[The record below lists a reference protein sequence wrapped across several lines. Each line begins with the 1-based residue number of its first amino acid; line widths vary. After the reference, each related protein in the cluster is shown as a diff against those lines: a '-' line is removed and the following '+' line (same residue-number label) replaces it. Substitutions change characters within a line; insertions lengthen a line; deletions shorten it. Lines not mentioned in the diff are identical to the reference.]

1 MGFTTGEALPNTT
14 VTTSKAQ
21 TAPDYYTNY
30 LKSLANAGKTATE
43 STAATGIAGYDPM
56 QTQGYDMVAS
66 AGSAYEDYLKD
77 AETTAAKPAAGL
89 DAARISTLMNP
100 YQTNVVD
107 EMARLSQQNMQRN
120 VLPSL
125 KAGFVGAG
133 NLGSQRY
140 AGALGQSLADVQANL
155 TGQQY
160 GALSKGYSE
169 ALKAA
174 MDELTLQNE
183 AAKTQLGMAEKA
195 QAMGLTEAGALTKAG
210 AEKQAY
216 EQSKL
221 DYPMKMATA
230 ASGLMSGKTIPVSE
244 SESRTGPLSRD
255 YYTNSDLSNIMGILS
270 LVGST
275 AGGAGLDKVLG
286 VGGDFL
292 KYLKG
297 VSTGNRTIGG
307 DFVIDPSEF
316 AGQNAAGIPVYYDS
330 DTGSYYD
337 TSGKVVPIT
346 GGEGE

>member
-1 MGFTTGEALPNTT
+1 MGITQGSPLPDVT
-14 VTTSKAQ
+14 VTTTKAD

-30 LKSLANAGKTATE
+30 LKSLANAGKTAAE

-56 QTQGYDMVAS
+56 QTQGYGMVAS
-66 AGSAYEDYLKD
+66 GASAYEDYLKD
-77 AETTAAKPAAGL
+77 AETSVSKPAAGL
-89 DAARISTLMNP
+89 DAARISALMDP
-100 YQTNVVD
+100 YRTNVVD
-107 EMARLSQQNMQRN
+107 EMARLSQQNIQRN

-125 KAGFVGAG
+125 KAGFVGSG

-174 MDELTLQNE
+174 MDEMSLQNE

-216 EQSKL
+216 EQAKL

-230 ASGLMSGKTIPVSE
+230 ASGLMRGLQMPMTQSE
-244 SESRTGPLSRD
+244 KRVGPLAGAYSQ
-255 YYTNSDLSNIMGILS
+255 SDLSNVLGILS
-270 LVGST
+270 
-275 AGGAGLDKVLG
+275 VLG
-286 VGGDFL
+286 AMNQGSPGSNLIGGLGTTIRDLAGAFSGL
-292 KYLKG
+292 ISGGPSESQVTNEAIQNAYNDPSRRNDVVNPNQG
-297 VSTGNRTIGG
+297 TNIVIGG
-307 DFVIDPSEF
+307 DEAYS
-316 AGQNAAGIPVYYDS
+316 YD
-330 DTGSYYD
+330 
-337 TSGKVVPIT
+337 
-346 GGEGE
+346 

>member
-1 MGFTTGEALPNTT
+1 MMSFTTGQALPSTT

-21 TAPDYYTNY
+21 TVPDYYTTY
-30 LKSLANAGKTATE
+30 LKTIADAGDKAAKG
-43 STAATGIAGYDPM
+43 TAATGIADYDPM

-195 QAMGLTEAGALTKAG
+195 QSMGLTEAGALTKAG

-230 ASGLMSGKTIPVSE
+230 ASGLMRGLQMPMTQAEKRV
-244 SESRTGPLSRD
+244 GPLAGAYSQ
-255 YYTNSDLSNIMGILS
+255 SDLSNVLGILS
-270 LVGST
+270 MLGAMKEGSPGANLIGNVGDWIKNIDWSSI
-275 AGGAGLDKVLG
+275 
-286 VGGDFL
+286 VGGGPSSSD
-292 KYLKG
+292 
-297 VSTGNRTIGG
+297 VVNETISNAYN
-307 DFVIDPSEF
+307 DPSRDLDVI
-316 AGQNAAGIPVYYDS
+316 NPNYSYD
-330 DTGSYYD
+330 
-337 TSGKVVPIT
+337 
-346 GGEGE
+346 